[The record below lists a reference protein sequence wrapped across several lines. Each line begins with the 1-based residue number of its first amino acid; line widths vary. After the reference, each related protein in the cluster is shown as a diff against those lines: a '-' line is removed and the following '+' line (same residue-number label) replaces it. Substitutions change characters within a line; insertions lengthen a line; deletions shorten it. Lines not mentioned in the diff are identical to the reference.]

1 MRNAHQQS
9 NLTMIIVYIIN
20 SIMNVPRPEDNR
32 TAGQVLHWMQS
43 LLSSTDPI
51 LVFVNCSVIFLL
63 LTCSIRLVACLL
75 PKCNK

>member
-1 MRNAHQQS
+1 M
-9 NLTMIIVYIIN
+9 TMFIVYIIN

>member
-1 MRNAHQQS
+1 MF
-9 NLTMIIVYIIN
+9 IVYVYIVD